1 MKKALIPAG
10 FLALCLLTTGCA
22 ANSDPM
28 ASTASPSASPS
39 AMVSDS
45 PSAMPD
51 TTESV
56 LPNMTDEPMSSPDTN
71 AASPAGTDAS
81 AAGVTTAA
89 DARKAVEEIEDELER
104 LSEVTDAEVVL
115 AGNVAAVA
123 LQFDTQY
130 QGGVDDRL
138 KSIVQER
145 VDGVISGFEA
155 VAVTDDSDL
164 FDQLRSLGDRLDGEA
179 DMSDIQNELNAIVS
193 KITAATV

>member
-1 MKKALIPAG
+1 MKKSLIPAG

-28 ASTASPSASPS
+28 ASTASPSLSPS

-45 PSAMPD
+45 PSAMPEA
-51 TTESV
+51 TESV
-56 LPNMTDEPMSSPDTN
+56 QPDMTDAPMTSPDTN
-71 AASPAGTDAS
+71 AAS

-104 LSEVTDAEVVL
+104 LSEVKDTEVVL

-123 LQFDTQY
+123 LQFDDQY

-138 KSIVQER
+138 QAIVQER

>member
-1 MKKALIPAG
+1 MKKSLIPAG

-28 ASTASPSASPS
+28 ASTASPSLSPS

-45 PSAMPD
+45 PSAVPEA
-51 TTESV
+51 TENV
-56 LPNMTDEPMSSPDTN
+56 LPDRTDEPMTSPN
-71 AASPAGTDAS
+71 TDGAS
-81 AAGVTTAA
+81 AAGVATAA

-104 LSEVTDAEVVL
+104 LSEVKDAEVVL

-123 LQFDTQY
+123 LQFDSQY

-138 KSIVQER
+138 QAIVQER

-179 DMSDIQNELNAIVS
+179 DMSDIQNELNAIVN

>member
-1 MKKALIPAG
+1 MKKSLIPAG

-28 ASTASPSASPS
+28 ASTASPSLSPS

-45 PSAMPD
+45 PSAVPEA
-51 TTESV
+51 TENV
-56 LPNMTDEPMSSPDTN
+56 LPDRTDEPMTSPN
-71 AASPAGTDAS
+71 TDGAS
-81 AAGVTTAA
+81 AAGVATAGVATAA

-104 LSEVTDAEVVL
+104 LSEVKDAEVVL

-123 LQFDTQY
+123 LQFDSQY

-138 KSIVQER
+138 QAIVQER

-179 DMSDIQNELNAIVS
+179 DMSDIQNELNAIVN